1 MPPATGIISF
11 IQKHVVVNQITTNN
25 PEITEALVLFRLF
38 YINFGLLVVLLSK
51 ERRVCSDVEHQGT
64 RFRFKYVPKQIK
76 FLLPG
81 STAQLVAPFMQRE
94 SFFLCHDGL
103 PCLNS
108 DINMVMLWRTET
120 VAAATQAVHL
130 KLWRLQKSSKSRS
143 INDAGW
149 SSLVA
154 RRAHNPKVVSS
165 NLPPA
170 TISKS
175 CFRIVLRNKRW
186 ANWCFRFIAQFAQ
199 FKSLAGYYS
208 RVTSATFLR

>member
-1 MPPATGIISF
+1 MPPATRMISF

-38 YINFGLLVVLLSK
+38 YINFGLLVVLLSE
-51 ERRVCSDVEHQGT
+51 ERRVCSDVEHQAT
-64 RFRFKYVPKQIK
+64 RFRCKYVPKQIK

-165 NLPPA
+165 NLTPA
-170 TISKS
+170 TNYLLKHQGLPVIQSGGLFS
-175 CFRIVLRNKRW
+175 E
-186 ANWCFRFIAQFAQ
+186 
-199 FKSLAGYYS
+199 
-208 RVTSATFLR
+208 